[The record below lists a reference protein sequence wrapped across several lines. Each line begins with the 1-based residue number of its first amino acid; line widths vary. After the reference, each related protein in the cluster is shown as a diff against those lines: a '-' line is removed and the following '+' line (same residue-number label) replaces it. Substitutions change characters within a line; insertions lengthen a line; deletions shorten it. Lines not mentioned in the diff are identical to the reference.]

1 ITLYGQNLDVGSS
14 VQVQI
19 GNVPC
24 NDVLRN
30 SSSSLSCVISRA
42 TAPSKLAEVIVSID
56 NATMK
61 VPGSFEFRPDPTV
74 ASVYPLVSFKS
85 GGRMVTVEGTNFDAV
100 LTARM
105 FFVSSTSPPF
115 EIVSKLSNCQIQNAT
130 FMFCLTP
137 QLLAGPHSRSSYS
150 KLLVNK
156 KSDSPSR
163 FPLGFAMDNVTLV
176 RNLGHRIQMRIVPDP
191 QFAPFK
197 AMYYTAFASGIRIH
211 QGDQPLILDGS
222 HLNEAAEPQDYKIF
236 VGSERCYV
244 TLVDSRQLVCNGPTA
259 QPEPTDE
266 RGQPIVGGL
275 PLVSVTVGRLRTE
288 LGLIEYVD
296 PIATLRLWVLVVTA
310 LAALCSLL
318 VLLAFLWKKRRAER
332 ERDYRK
338 IQMQMEHLESNVR
351 KECKQAFAELQ
362 TSMESCGDDDY
373 EGTDVTT
380 LLEFIH
386 RLLWEDNGWTH
397 SPSLYASTLP
407 VTLAQF
413 DALLSCKQ
421 FVFSIV
427 ETAESESGMSLS
439 ERSMLSSLLIA
450 VLLRNFQYCTDVV
463 LSLLRAHIAKSVHAG
478 TSDMLFRKSDSVVEK
493 MVSKWLAICLY
504 DSISQYQAHKYS
516 TLFKALKY
524 QTERGPVDAVTGNAR
539 YTINEAKLLRR
550 RRPFFSVTA
559 CDDT

>member
-1 ITLYGQNLDVGSS
+1 
-14 VQVQI
+14 
-19 GNVPC
+19 
-24 NDVLRN
+24 
-30 SSSSLSCVISRA
+30 
-42 TAPSKLAEVIVSID
+42 
-56 NATMK
+56 
-61 VPGSFEFRPDPTV
+61 
-74 ASVYPLVSFKS
+74 
-85 GGRMVTVEGTNFDAV
+85 
-100 LTARM
+100 
-105 FFVSSTSPPF
+105 
-115 EIVSKLSNCQIQNAT
+115 
-130 FMFCLTP
+130 
-137 QLLAGPHSRSSYS
+137 
-150 KLLVNK
+150 
-156 KSDSPSR
+156 
-163 FPLGFAMDNVTLV
+163 
-176 RNLGHRIQMRIVPDP
+176 
-191 QFAPFK
+191 
-197 AMYYTAFASGIRIH
+197 IRIH

-244 TLVDSRQLVCNGPTA
+244 TLVDSRQLVCNGPSA

-318 VLLAFLWKKRRAER
+318 VLLAFLWKKRRMER

-351 KECKQAFAELQ
+351 KECKQ
-362 TSMESCGDDDY
+362 
-373 EGTDVTT
+373 
-380 LLEFIH
+380 
-386 RLLWEDNGWTH
+386 
-397 SPSLYASTLP
+397 
-407 VTLAQF
+407 
-413 DALLSCKQ
+413 
-421 FVFSIV
+421 IV

-493 MVSKWLAICLY
+493 MVSKWLVICLH

-539 YTINEAKLLRR
+539 YTINEAKLLREIVDCSSVDCLVMTLDGCG
-550 RRPFFSVTA
+550 PFTVRAIA
-559 CDDT
+559 CDTISQLKQKILDHIYKRTPHSQRPTLASFDLGSLNYFLMMFDL

>member
-1 ITLYGQNLDVGSS
+1 
-14 VQVQI
+14 
-19 GNVPC
+19 
-24 NDVLRN
+24 
-30 SSSSLSCVISRA
+30 
-42 TAPSKLAEVIVSID
+42 
-56 NATMK
+56 
-61 VPGSFEFRPDPTV
+61 
-74 ASVYPLVSFKS
+74 
-85 GGRMVTVEGTNFDAV
+85 
-100 LTARM
+100 
-105 FFVSSTSPPF
+105 
-115 EIVSKLSNCQIQNAT
+115 
-130 FMFCLTP
+130 
-137 QLLAGPHSRSSYS
+137 
-150 KLLVNK
+150 
-156 KSDSPSR
+156 

-191 QFAPFK
+191 EFAPFK
-197 AMYYTAFASGIRIH
+197 GIRIH

-244 TLVDSRQLVCNGPTA
+244 TLVDSRQLVCNGPSA

-318 VLLAFLWKKRRAER
+318 VLLAFLWKKRRMER

-362 TSMESCGDDDY
+362 TSMESCGEDEY

-386 RLLWEDNGWTH
+386 RLLWEDNGWSH

-427 ETAESESGMSLS
+427 ETAESETGMSLS

-493 MVSKWLAICLY
+493 MVSKCKGTVQKYIEDFLESIMFLECSTYPPILKRVFDLLEEEATRNRVCDHRLVQQWKSNLY
-504 DSISQYQAHKYS
+504 ILRVWVHLIKNPKILLDVSESISQDGNLSVVAQTLEVARLRPLSSDLFRRIRRQPPVSDEMFVDCLNDVANSLRDCTRS
-516 TLFKALKY
+516 TVALSELLTWVRGNGVRLIEVHLLEDFEFKTTSKFE
-524 QTERGPVDAVTGNAR
+524 TEAMK
-539 YTINEAKLLRR
+539 KLGEDGQRTKRCAEERSKGQRR
-550 RRPFFSVTA
+550 APFFSFIRGKRRSISDERIA
-559 CDDT
+559 SGHGQNKN